1 MPTERLGSEEAY
13 RLFCVF
19 CFGVRGM
26 MVLITHGKQISRGG
40 EESRKK
46 IILLW
51 SNMKMRDTFGFD
63 GRLVIELP
71 GATLSTVRNSTVI
84 LKNIEVSVYRSL
96 ADPEKGLTNQ

>member
-1 MPTERLGSEEAY
+1 M
-13 RLFCVF
+13 
-19 CFGVRGM
+19 
-26 MVLITHGKQISRGG
+26 
-40 EESRKK
+40 
-46 IILLW
+46 